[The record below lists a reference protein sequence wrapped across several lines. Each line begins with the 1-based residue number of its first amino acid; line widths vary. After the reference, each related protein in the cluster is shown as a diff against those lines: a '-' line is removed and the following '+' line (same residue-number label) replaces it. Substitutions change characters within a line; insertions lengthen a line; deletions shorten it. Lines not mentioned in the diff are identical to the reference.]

1 MGYLACSIL
10 LHQESP
16 RLAVLT
22 PTRRLYRRQIELAG
36 ALYRSVFFLLHP
48 DVETSAPPGGPG
60 VRARASAA
68 GQRPRARLRRSSRA
82 ASAPTARD
90 RTGELSAAAAHGGGG
105 LQDRAPPPHDV
116 LPARLCSRKKIS
128 LESSHTEH
136 AHAYASIDGNCRV
149 QPYRQHD
156 EAQYQSTEIKRNRT
170 PENGQ
175 PRLNT

>member
-48 DVETSAPPGGPG
+48 DVETYAPPGGPG

-90 RTGELSAAAAHGGGG
+90 RTGELSAGRGARGWRAAGSS
-105 LQDRAPPPHDV
+105 APAPRRSTCSTVFPEENFSGV
-116 LPARLCSRKKIS
+116 L
-128 LESSHTEH
+128 SH
-136 AHAYASIDGNCRV
+136 
-149 QPYRQHD
+149 
-156 EAQYQSTEIKRNRT
+156 
-170 PENGQ
+170 
-175 PRLNT
+175 